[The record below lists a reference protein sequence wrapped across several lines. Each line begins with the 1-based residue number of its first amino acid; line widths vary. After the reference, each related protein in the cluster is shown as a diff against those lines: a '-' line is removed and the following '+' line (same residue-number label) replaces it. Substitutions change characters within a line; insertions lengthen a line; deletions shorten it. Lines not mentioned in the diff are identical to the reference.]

1 VARQPK
7 SAHPPNCPVHGRGL
21 RCPLNVDS
29 RRRLKRLKSANSGH
43 SQTVRRTGNSTPLR
57 AFTVEPRNG
66 REVRETRLPLTHSA
80 GREGAGAGATD
91 PFVDWNIGPLS
102 VFMWMFRELRRIAMA
117 SQLASPLFIAG
128 ELLLGLSLTV
138 FVGAFIAT
146 VGERY
151 RSHRR

>member
-1 VARQPK
+1 
-7 SAHPPNCPVHGRGL
+7 
-21 RCPLNVDS
+21 
-29 RRRLKRLKSANSGH
+29 
-43 SQTVRRTGNSTPLR
+43 
-57 AFTVEPRNG
+57 
-66 REVRETRLPLTHSA
+66 
-80 GREGAGAGATD
+80 
-91 PFVDWNIGPLS
+91 
-102 VFMWMFRELRRIAMA
+102 MA